1 MITTQTI
8 YFTMVHHPIK
18 GRIRAG
24 NACMTRKA
32 AQVSIHAPLRKGE
45 RQRWAQPASST

>member
-32 AQVSIHAPLRKGE
+32 AQQWLPMLHKMWRGC
-45 RQRWAQPASST
+45 

>member
-32 AQVSIHAPLRKGE
+32 RNHLMEQG
-45 RQRWAQPASST
+45 Q